1 MANPPVNEKTFD
13 LTNKVSETF
22 SMIISHFAF
31 VTTLL
36 FRIRDRLRLIILPS
50 FSTKMTTLINLR
62 KIKLVIG
69 STRLITSVAQT
80 INTKRV
86 SFIFSMKERLSLVAS
101 IYGRMRMTISSKAI
115 QKAVTTILLKKITLT
130 INPVI
135 ATFFT
140 LGYFDPE
147 ILGDLDTL
155 TLGEMDY
162 T

>member
-1 MANPPVNEKTFD
+1 MTNPPVNEKTFD

-31 VTTLL
+31 ATTLL

-50 FSTKMTTLINLR
+50 FSMKMVSLINLR
-62 KIKLVIG
+62 KIRLTIG
-69 STRLITSVAQT
+69 STKLITSIMQT
-80 INTKRV
+80 INAKRV
-86 SFIFSMKERLSLVAS
+86 SFIFSIKERLSSIIS
-101 IYGRMRMTISSKAI
+101 IYGRIPITISSKAI
-115 QKAVTTILLKKITLT
+115 QKAISTILLKKITLT

-140 LGYFDPE
+140 LGYFDPK

-155 TLGEMDY
+155 TLGKMDY